1 MIAVNAYILYCARTK
16 RTKLPHFKQYG
27 PFYLTV
33 AAALFIMA
41 DLLRHVLQDVNIWKE
56 GPFPGS
62 AQYRAGCEQ
71 ENITCLSPI
80 GVVFTII
87 FTYSG
92 FILLF
97 AGTMWNAN
105 LLAKLKD
112 IREQWKLLRS

>member
-1 MIAVNAYILYCARTK
+1 MVAVNAYMLYCALTK
-16 RTKLPHFKQYG
+16 RKKLPPLKKYG
-27 PFYLTV
+27 PFCLTV
-33 AAALFIMA
+33 AAALFVMA
-41 DLLRHVLQDVNIWKE
+41 DLLRHVLQDTGVWKE
-56 GPFPGS
+56 GPWPGS
-62 AQYRAGCEQ
+62 AQYRSGCEQ
-71 ENITCLSPI
+71 ENITCLSPV